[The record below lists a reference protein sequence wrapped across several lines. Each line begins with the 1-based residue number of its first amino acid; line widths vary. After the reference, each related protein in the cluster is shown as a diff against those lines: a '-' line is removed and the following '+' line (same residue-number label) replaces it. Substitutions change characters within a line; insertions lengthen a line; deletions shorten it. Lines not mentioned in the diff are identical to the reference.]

1 MIHNWFETKISYEKE
16 IEDGMMKKVAE
27 SYLVDARSF
36 TETEARIIKEMTP
49 FIWGEFCVANIKRAN
64 YSELICN
71 EDGDRYYACKVEF
84 IRFDEMSGAEK
95 RTANNMLVRA
105 CNIDDAK
112 NYLNA
117 GMKGTLADYELVSIK
132 ETKIMDVFLHD
143 RE

>member
-16 IEDGMMKKVAE
+16 IEDGMMKKVSE
-27 SYLVDARSF
+27 SYLLDVMSF
-36 TETEARIIKEMTP
+36 TEAEARIIKEMAP
-49 FIWGEFCVANIKRAN
+49 FISNEFCVTSIKRAN

-84 IRFDEMSGAEK
+84 ICIDEKTGAEK

-105 CNIDDAK
+105 YNIDDAK